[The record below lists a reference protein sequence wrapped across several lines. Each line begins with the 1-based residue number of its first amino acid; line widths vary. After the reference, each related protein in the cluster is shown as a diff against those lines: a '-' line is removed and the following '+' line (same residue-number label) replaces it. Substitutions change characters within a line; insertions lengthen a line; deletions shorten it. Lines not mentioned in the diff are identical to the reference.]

1 MRVKAAAV
9 AHVGLWDMFFGSS
22 AGGRVVINASGELN
36 SLGWLTVV
44 RDSRVGG
51 SCLPAFYV
59 SRVAVGSWNLL

>member
-1 MRVKAAAV
+1 MWGCGICFLV
-9 AHVGLWDMFFGSS
+9 LLP
-22 AGGRVVINASGELN
+22 GGRVVINASGELN

-51 SCLPAFYV
+51 SCLPALSV